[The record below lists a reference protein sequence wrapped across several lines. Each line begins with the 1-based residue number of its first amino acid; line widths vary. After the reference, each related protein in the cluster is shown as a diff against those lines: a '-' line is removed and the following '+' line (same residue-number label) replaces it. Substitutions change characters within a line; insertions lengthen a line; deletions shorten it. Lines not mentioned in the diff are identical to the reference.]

1 MPLYR
6 STDMTLKDIKYR
18 LMAFAAAVCMVA
30 GARAAVSAAS
40 VMDAMQA
47 KLASSAAVEV
57 MFTINGASGNVQGSA
72 IMSGSAFFF
81 ETPDLCVWYDGKT
94 QWALLRSSDE
104 VNITEPTVEELT
116 STNPF
121 AILSS
126 YASTYKVRRLAD
138 SNGCYNL
145 RLTPVSGKSAISAI
159 DISCDIK
166 TKWPR
171 MVKIVFADKRHIS
184 LSVDSIKTIA
194 KQPASV
200 FRYDKAKF
208 PAAEIID
215 LR

>member
-1 MPLYR
+1 MKLR
-6 STDMTLKDIKYR
+6 DIKYR
-18 LMAFAAAVCMVA
+18 LMAVAAAVCMA
-30 GARAAVSAAS
+30 FGLHAAVSAAS
-40 VMDAMQA
+40 VMDAMHA
-47 KLASSAAVEV
+47 KIAAADAVEV
-57 MFTINGASGNVQGSA
+57 MFTIKGAAGNVQGSA

-104 VNITEPTVEELT
+104 VNITEPTAEELT
-116 STNPF
+116 TTNPF
-121 AILSS
+121 AILSN
-126 YASTYKVRRLAD
+126 YAGTYKVRRLAD
-138 SNGCYNL
+138 SKGCYNL
-145 RLTPVSGKSAISAI
+145 RLTPLAAHQAIAEI

-171 MVKIVFADKRHIS
+171 SVKIVFADKRMIS
-184 LSVDSIKTIA
+184 LGVDAIRTIA

-208 PAAEIID
+208 PTAEIID